1 MKGKANKRSVLAA
14 LLLLLPLLCGCW
26 GGREIDALFIVT
38 GVALDAAEEQ
48 EKLKVAFQVAKIEAG
63 SGDSGGSSSADSS
76 SILLKTEKDTVTDAI
91 EEFNRS
97 GSRRIFLHHNQ
108 VILIG
113 RKLAEQGISEVIDL
127 FMRDQ
132 EARLEVP
139 IVLVDGEAE
148 EALAVEMPQKKISGL
163 FLGKLLELQ
172 SAVSIYNR
180 TRVLDFASALLDGS
194 ASAVPLAKV
203 EEEEGEK
210 TLKIEG
216 MAVFQN
222 GRMTGTLS
230 SEEALGFIWAM
241 GSVVNSGVTVKEG
254 ENKASFIIG
263 ELDAK
268 RTLDLRKDGGFSL
281 NVNVHAELTANELQG
296 FDDLDPKAR
305 TDRLTALAEDAI
317 RRQIEN
323 TFSKAQ
329 AMRADI
335 FEAGAMAKRHMPQKW
350 REVQSRWG
358 ECFADMR
365 LSVNVRVTLPN
376 TGKAFESLRT
386 EEQAS

>member
-139 IVLVDGEAE
+139 IVVVDGEAE

-268 RTLDLRKDGGFSL
+268 RTLDLRKDGGFLL